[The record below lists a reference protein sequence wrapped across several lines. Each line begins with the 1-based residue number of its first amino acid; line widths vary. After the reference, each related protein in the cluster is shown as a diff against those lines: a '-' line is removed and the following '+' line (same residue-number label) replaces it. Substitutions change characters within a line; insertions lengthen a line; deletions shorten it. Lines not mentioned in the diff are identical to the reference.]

1 MSRPSPP
8 CHLSVVE
15 TRFSRRNLRQA
26 FEVVSYISDYKVDVT
41 SATPGR
47 MLVADSSSHIKQ
59 RGEESYLWGVPF
71 GP

>member
-1 MSRPSPP
+1 MPLISSRDQVFTKKPST
-8 CHLSVVE
+8 SI
-15 TRFSRRNLRQA
+15 
-26 FEVVSYISDYKVDVT
+26 EVVSYISDYKVDVT

-59 RGEESYLWGVPF
+59 RGGESYLWGVPF